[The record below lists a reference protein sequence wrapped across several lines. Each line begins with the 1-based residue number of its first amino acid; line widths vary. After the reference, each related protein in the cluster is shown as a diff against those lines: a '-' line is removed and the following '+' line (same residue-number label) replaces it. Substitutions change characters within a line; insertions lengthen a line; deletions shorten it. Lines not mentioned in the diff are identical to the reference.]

1 MTARFRLLLPRTCS
15 FLASYP
21 ASWIDVQSLPR
32 GYHFLVPIHQVRTYT
47 SHQQISCVA
56 VHLQPAYLHAFA
68 CFGLTDRT
76 RRMMLEKGAVQSEQ
90 KVVSFLLQGGWILT
104 LFEGRMWRVES
115 DTLQK
120 EHEDDTTTER
130 SATDS

>member
-1 MTARFRLLLPRTCS
+1 M
-15 FLASYP
+15 FLCETHLRPSDTSSYD
-21 ASWIDVQSLPR
+21 A
-32 GYHFLVPIHQVRTYT
+32 
-47 SHQQISCVA
+47 QI
-56 VHLQPAYLHAFA
+56 
-68 CFGLTDRT
+68 R
-76 RRMMLEKGAVQSEQ
+76 GAVQSEQ

-104 LFEGRMWRVES
+104 LFEGRMWEN

>member
-1 MTARFRLLLPRTCS
+1 
-15 FLASYP
+15 
-21 ASWIDVQSLPR
+21 
-32 GYHFLVPIHQVRTYT
+32 
-47 SHQQISCVA
+47 
-56 VHLQPAYLHAFA
+56 
-68 CFGLTDRT
+68 
-76 RRMMLEKGAVQSEQ
+76 MMLERGGQSKVSK

-104 LFEGRMWRVES
+104 LFEGRMWES